1 MQEFS
6 ILDPKGMNT
15 VAFAIESDVVD
26 NEEIY
31 TLKMLES
38 EKETSDGKVEKT
50 FFVEL
55 QPEEEAT
62 IIMLTIG
69 KSKMIMN
76 TGLLQDNELE
86 ITEEAD
92 IVKYE
97 PIINNE
103 GVYEEREFKY
113 TPNLKRPISII
124 DSVTCEEIKPVLFLD
139 PDTGDITG
147 KCRMQPYRQYF
158 AIEISK

>member
-6 ILDPKGMNT
+6 VLDPKGMNT
-15 VAFAIESDVVD
+15 VAFIVESDYIE

-31 TLKMLES
+31 TLKMLEF
-38 EKETSDGKVEKT
+38 EEDNKEGKIEKT

-55 QPEEEAT
+55 SPEDSVT
-62 IIMLTIG
+62 VIMLTIG

-76 TGLLQDNELE
+76 TGLLQDSELE

-97 PIINNE
+97 PIVNNDGE
-103 GVYEEREFKY
+103 YEVRDFKY
-113 TPNLKRPISII
+113 TPNLKRSISII
-124 DSVTCEEIKPVLFLD
+124 DAVTCKEVKPLLYLD
-139 PDTGDITG
+139 PDSGEIVG
-147 KCRMQPYRQYF
+147 KCRMQPYRKYF
-158 AIEISK
+158 AIEIKK